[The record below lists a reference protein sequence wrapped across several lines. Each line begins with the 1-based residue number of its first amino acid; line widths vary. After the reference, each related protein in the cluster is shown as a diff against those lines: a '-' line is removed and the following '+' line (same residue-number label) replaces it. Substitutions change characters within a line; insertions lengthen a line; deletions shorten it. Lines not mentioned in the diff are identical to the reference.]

1 MKTKQLDALKI
12 SLLED
17 MREYMEDVAADGD
30 EPDYSEADIGKCE
43 SILDTFLTKVRSAKS
58 GDTEFVM
65 GAVKEV
71 VLALN
76 ELNEGC
82 NHSLIETDQRE
93 QICDLII
100 QSAAAVG
107 VGDGDEDITEE
118 WREW

>member
-17 MREYMEDVAADGD
+17 MREYMEDVAADGH
-30 EPDYSEADIGKCE
+30 EPGYSEADIGKCE
-43 SILDTFLTKVRSAKS
+43 SILDTFLTTVRSAKS

-65 GAVKEV
+65 GAVKEA

-76 ELNEGC
+76 ALNEDY
-82 NHSLIETDQRE
+82 NLIETDQRE
-93 QICDLII
+93 QICELII
-100 QSAAAVG
+100 QSAVAVG
-107 VGDGDEDITEE
+107 VGSGEDITEE